1 MVDIIILAS
10 NYVQALPDGDP
21 MPDSNQKNTFVKL
34 KSKESLQA
42 SVKAITFESQTGV
55 KEIKQD
61 GTIINY

>member
-1 MVDIIILAS
+1 
-10 NYVQALPDGDP
+10 

-34 KSKESLQA
+34 KSKESLKA

-61 GTIINY
+61 GTIINN